1 MPFILLGIIMI
12 IMGGY
17 FSYLGKKQ
25 EKREMALGAFG
36 LIVAGVLL
44 SVIFIILTFLPFF
57 SIGFLVAFFLPCSR
71 FCVLGAFIKLDS
83 VVCLP

>member
-44 SVIFIILTFLPFF
+44 SVIFIILMA
-57 SIGFLVAFFLPCSR
+57 IGSL
-71 FCVLGAFIKLDS
+71 
-83 VVCLP
+83 